1 MKTKRKFKTVL
12 VAVLVITIFVTT
24 AFQNIAAEEMTSD
37 DLGTIFETKTDSDN
51 GYAVY
56 SAKFGDLKLSEQSLT
71 VDINKE
77 LYPSTESL
85 QFTADIPYDGLY
97 TVGLSYKPLDDSIVD
112 ITLDLKI
119 DGNNPFYEANRLT
132 VPRIWED
139 SGFGTDSAGNQF
151 VTEPKPYGQKYY
163 HILKDNSGWSAD
175 EYLFS
180 LTAGNHSVEISA
192 VDGDFELEYFVFDIP
207 EQTEKYKAPTSK
219 DAIYNGDEIVIEGE
233 KALIKNSYWLSA
245 QCNSTSTSVSPKS
258 PFYDVVNCIGGS
270 NWSKSGETIVWETP
284 VLKAGYYQ
292 LGFSYIQDSII
303 GGSVYRWLKID
314 GKTPFNEAKSIPFSY
329 SYDFKKDIFK
339 NSKGKPYLIYLSEG
353 KHEISLTATLGEIYD
368 VTASLNNTV
377 SLISDLYLDIIM
389 VTGQTIDVSR
399 DYELFKQVPEMEAR
413 LKKIYNGLLK
423 SKNLMIECTGNE
435 TGSQISV
442 IDGML
447 RVVKE
452 MIENKFYAHKYVSNF
467 YSNYCS
473 VAETLNDL
481 KSMPLAIDSIILSA
495 PNDELSDNSG
505 NFFDNLLFSVKR
517 FFYSFVKDY
526 GSVSDS
532 ANKEDSLEVWVNWGR
547 DQAQVLNTLIQTSF
561 VPKYK
566 TSVTVKVVNASMVQ
580 AVLSGKGP
588 DIFLQHSRSEPVNLA
603 MRGVLYDLSKFDDVN
618 EVLKQ
623 FSPGADIPYRYKDGL
638 YALPDTQ
645 TFYMMYYRTDVFS
658 KLGLEVPKTW
668 EDFVSVSTKLSREN
682 LYTWIP
688 YTQITDMTQANT
700 GVGSLSLFP
709 SLVLQKELSF
719 YTDDQKATTLT
730 TEPMIKAFTE
740 WTDYYTK
747 MKLPVT
753 MNFYNRFRTGDCPL
767 GIDIY
772 TTYTTLK
779 AAASEID
786 GLWNVAELPGSV
798 SEDGKVSHISSG
810 GGTAC
815 GILKS
820 TKNPEMAWN
829 LLKWWVS
836 SDIQLSFSNNVEA
849 VLGPAA
855 RVAVA
860 NTEAFDKMSW
870 DVDMKENI
878 ITAHSNVREIPEI
891 PGSYY
896 LSRSIDHCF
905 WNVIN
910 SNKKP
915 KNMLLQWGAEVDDEI
930 ARKWEQYQDRK

>member
-1 MKTKRKFKTVL
+1 MKTKRKFKIVL
-12 VAVLVITIFVTT
+12 VAVLVIAIFMTT
-24 AFQNIAAEEMTSD
+24 ALQNIAAEEKTSE
-37 DLGTIFETKTDSDN
+37 DLGVTIVAKTDSDN
-51 GYAVY
+51 SYARY
-56 SAKFGDLKLSEQSLT
+56 SSKFGDLKLSQQS
-71 VDINKE
+71 VKVNINKE
-77 LYPSTESL
+77 LYPSSEGS
-85 QFTADIPYDGLY
+85 QFTVDIPYDGLY
-97 TVGLSYKPLDDSIVD
+97 AVGLSYKPIDDSIVD
-112 ITLDLKI
+112 ITLELKI
-119 DGNNPFYEANRLT
+119 DGQNPFDEAKRLT
-132 VPRIWED
+132 IPRIWKD
-139 SGFGTDSAGNQF
+139 SEFGTDSSGNQF
-151 VTEPKPYGQKYY
+151 ATEPKPYADNYY

-180 LTAGNHSVEISA
+180 LTAGNHTVEICA
-192 VDGDFELEYFVFDIP
+192 VDGAFELEYFVFEIS
-207 EQTEKYKAPTSK
+207 EHTEKYTTPTSK
-219 DAIYNGDEIVIEGE
+219 DKFYSGDEIIIEGE
-233 KALIKNSYWLSA
+233 NALLKNSYWLSP
-245 QCNSTSTSVSPKS
+245 QSNTTSTSVSPKS
-258 PFYDVVNCIGGS
+258 PYNDVVNCIGGS

-284 VLKAGYYQ
+284 ELKEGYYQ
-292 LGFSYIQDSII
+292 IGFSYIQDSII

-314 GKTPFNEAKSIPFSY
+314 GKTPFDEAKSISFNY
-329 SYDFKKDIFK
+329 SYDFERDAFK
-339 NSKGKPYLIYLSEG
+339 NSKNEPYLIYLSEG
-353 KHEISLTATLGEIYD
+353 KHEISLTATLGKMYN

-399 DYELFKQVPEMEAR
+399 DYELFKQVPEMEDR

-435 TGSQISV
+435 TSSQISV

-452 MIENKFYAHKYVSNF
+452 MIDNKFYAHKYVSNF

-481 KSMPLAIDSIILSA
+481 KSMPLTIDSIILSS
-495 PNDELSDNSG
+495 PDKELSDNSD
-505 NFFDNLLFSVKR
+505 NFFSNLMFSVKR
-517 FFYSFVKDY
+517 FFYSFTKDY
-526 GSVSDS
+526 GSVSES
-532 ANKEDSLEVWVNWGR
+532 GKEDDSLEIWVNWGR

-603 MRGVLYDLSKFDDVN
+603 MRGVLYDLSKFDDVD
-618 EVLKQ
+618 EVLEQ

-668 EDFVSVSTKLSREN
+668 EDFASVSTKLSREN

-709 SLVLQKELSF
+709 SLVLQKGLSF

-767 GIDIY
+767 GIDVY

-798 SEDGKVSHISSG
+798 SEDGKISHISSG

-820 TKNPEMAWN
+820 TKNSEMAWN

-849 VLGPAA
+849 ILGPSA

-860 NTEAFDKMSW
+860 NTEAFNKMSW
-870 DVDMKENI
+870 DIDMKENI
-878 ITAHSNVREIPEI
+878 ITAHDNVREIPEI

-930 ARKWEQYQDRK
+930 TRKWEQYQDRE

>member
-1 MKTKRKFKTVL
+1 MKRIIKFKTVFI
-12 VAVLVITIFVTT
+12 VVLVIAIFATT
-24 AFQNIAAEEMTSD
+24 AFQNIAAEEILLD
-37 DLGTIFETKTDSDN
+37 DSPVLVESKTDIENS
-51 GYAVY
+51 YATY
-56 SAKFGDLKLSEQSLT
+56 SSNFGDLEYAQQSVN

-77 LYPSTESL
+77 LNQNSKSLRFNVKIPS
-85 QFTADIPYDGLY
+85 DGLY

-112 ITLDLKI
+112 ITLALKI
-119 DGNNPFYEANRLT
+119 DGKNPFYEANRLT
-132 VPRIWED
+132 LPRIWKD
-139 SGFGTDSAGNQF
+139 SEFGKDSSGNQF
-151 VTEPKPYGQKYY
+151 VTEPKPYDNNYY
-163 HILKDNSGWSAD
+163 HIFKDSSGWSAD
-175 EYLFS
+175 DYLFS
-180 LTAGNHSVEISA
+180 LSGGSHSVEITA
-192 VDGDFELEYFVFDIP
+192 IDGDFSLEYFVFDIP
-207 EQTEKYKAPTSK
+207 EQVEKYSAPTSNEDFYK
-219 DAIYNGDEIVIEGE
+219 GNEVVIEGE
-233 KALIKNSYWLSA
+233 KSLLKNSYWLSP

-284 VLKAGYYQ
+284 ELEAGYYQ

-314 GKTPFNEAKSIPFSY
+314 GETPFEEAKSISFDY
-329 SYDFKKDIFK
+329 SYDFESDTFK
-339 NSKGKPYLIYLSEG
+339 NSNNKPYLIYLSEG
-353 KHEISLTATLGEIYD
+353 KHEISLTATLGDMYD
-368 VTASLNNTV
+368 VTVSLNETV
-377 SLISDLYLDIIM
+377 SLTSDLYLDIIM
-389 VTGQTIDVSR
+389 VTGQTVDVSR
-399 DYELFKQVPEMEAR
+399 DYELFKQVPEMGNR
-413 LKKIYNGLLK
+413 LKQIYNGLLK
-423 SKNLMIECTGNE
+423 TKNLMIERTGNE
-435 TGSQISV
+435 TGSYISV

-452 MIENKFYAHKYVSNF
+452 MIDNKFYAHKYVSSF

-473 VAETLNDL
+473 VAQTLNDL
-481 KSMPLAIDSIILSA
+481 KSMPLAIDSIILSS
-495 PNDELSDNSG
+495 PYKELSDNDG
-505 NFFDNLLFSVKR
+505 GFFENLWFSIER

-532 ANKEDSLEVWVNWGR
+532 GNKEDSLEVWVNWGR

-561 VPKYK
+561 VPKYN

-588 DIFLQHSRSEPVNLA
+588 DVFLQHSRSEPVNLA
-603 MRGVLYDLSKFDDVN
+603 MRGVLYDLSKFEDVD
-618 EVLKQ
+618 EVLGQ

-645 TFYMMYYRTDVFS
+645 TFYMMYYRTDVFE

-668 EDFVSVSTKLSREN
+668 DEFASVSVKLSREN

-709 SLVLQKELSF
+709 SLVLQKGMSF
-719 YTDDQKATTLT
+719 YTEDQKATTLT
-730 TEPMIKAFTE
+730 TEPMIRAFTE

-786 GLWNVAELPGSV
+786 GLWNVAELPGTV
-798 SEDGKVSHISSG
+798 MEDGSISHISSG

-815 GILKS
+815 GILKA
-820 TKNPEMAWN
+820 TKNPQKAWE

-849 VLGPAA
+849 VLGPSA

-860 NTEAFDKMSW
+860 NTEAFNKMAW
-870 DVDMKENI
+870 DIDMKENI
-878 ITAHSNVREIPEI
+878 ITAHENVREIPEI

-915 KNMLLQWGAEVDDEI
+915 KNMLLQWGAEVDAEI
-930 ARKWEQYQDRK
+930 SRKWEQYQDRK

>member
-1 MKTKRKFKTVL
+1 MKTKRNFKTIIV
-12 VAVLVITIFVTT
+12 VVLVIAIFMTT
-24 AFQNIAAEEMTSD
+24 AFQNIAAEKTSD
-37 DLGTIFETKTDSDN
+37 DSGATVEVQTDSDN
-51 GYAVY
+51 SYVAY
-56 SAKFGDLKLSEQSLT
+56 SSNFGDLKLSQQSIKIDVNKAIHPSSESTEFT
-71 VDINKE
+71 VDIQ
-77 LYPSTESL
+77 S
-85 QFTADIPYDGLY
+85 DGLY
-97 TVGLSYKPLDDSIVD
+97 AVGLSYKALDDAIVD

-119 DGNNPFYEANRLT
+119 DGKNPFYEANRLT
-132 VPRIWED
+132 IPRLWED
-139 SGFGTDSAGNQF
+139 SEFGTDSAGNQF
-151 VTEPKPYGQKYY
+151 ATEPNPYDNYYY
-163 HILKDNSGWSAD
+163 HTLKDNSGWSND
-175 EYLFS
+175 EYLLS
-180 LTAGNHSVEISA
+180 LTAGNHIVEIGA
-192 VDGDFELEYFVFDIP
+192 VDGAFELEYFVFDIP
-207 EQTEKYKAPTSK
+207 EQTEKYIAPTAK
-219 DAIYNGDEIVIEGE
+219 NEFYKGDEIIIEGE
-233 KALIKNSYWLSA
+233 NALLKNSYWLSP
-245 QCNSTSTSVSPKS
+245 QCNTTSTSVTPKS
-258 PFYDVVNCIGGS
+258 PFYDVVNCVGGS
-270 NWSKSGETIVWETP
+270 NWSKTGETIVWETP
-284 VLKAGYYQ
+284 ELEAGYYQ

-314 GKTPFNEAKSIPFSY
+314 GKTPFEEAKSISFNY
-329 SYDFKKDIFK
+329 SYDFERDTFK
-339 NSKGKPYLIYLSEG
+339 NSKNKPYLIYLSEG
-353 KHEISLTATLGEIYD
+353 KHEISLTATLGKMYD

-377 SLISDLYLDIIM
+377 SLISELYLDIIM

-399 DYELFKQVPEMEAR
+399 DYELFKQVPKMDER

-423 SKNLMIECTGNE
+423 SKNLMIESTGNE

-452 MIENKFYAHKYVSNF
+452 MIDNKFYAHKYVSNF

-473 VAETLNDL
+473 LAETLNDL
-481 KSMPLAIDSIILSA
+481 KSMPLTIDSIILLS
-495 PNDELSDNSG
+495 PYKEISDNSG
-505 NFFDNLLFSVKR
+505 NFFENLLFSSKR
-517 FFYSFVKDY
+517 FIYSFVRDY

-532 ANKEDSLEVWVNWGR
+532 PNKEGSLEVWVNWGR
-547 DQAQVLNTLIQTSF
+547 DQAQVLNTLVQTSF

-566 TSVTVKVVNASMVQ
+566 TAVTVKVVNASMVQ

-603 MRGVLYDLSKFDDVN
+603 MRGVLYDLSKFDDVD
-618 EVLKQ
+618 EVLEQ
-623 FSPGADIPYRYKDGL
+623 FSPDADIPYRYKDGL

-645 TFYMMYYRTDVFS
+645 TFYMMYYRTDIFS

-668 EDFVSVSTKLSREN
+668 EEFVSVSTKLSREN

-709 SLVLQKELSF
+709 SLVLQKGLSF

-730 TEPMIKAFTE
+730 TEPMIKVFTE

-815 GILKS
+815 GILKA

-849 VLGPAA
+849 ILGPSA

-860 NTEAFDKMSW
+860 NTEAFNKMSW
-870 DVDMKENI
+870 DIDMKENI
-878 ITAHSNVREIPEI
+878 ITAHGNVREVPEI

>member
-1 MKTKRKFKTVL
+1 MKTKRKFATVI
-12 VAVLVITIFVTT
+12 AVVLIIAIF
-24 AFQNIAAEEMTSD
+24 AINPLQNIAAEEIPVNLS
-37 DLGTIFETKTDSDN
+37 GETFDIKTDTENSYA
-51 GYAVY
+51 GY
-56 SAKFGDLKLSEQSLT
+56 SSKFGDKELSQQSVKTGINKKLDSSSESLNFT
-71 VDINKE
+71 VDIAN
-77 LYPSTESL
+77 P
-85 QFTADIPYDGLY
+85 GLY

-119 DGNNPFYEANRLT
+119 DGKNPFYETSRLT
-132 VPRIWED
+132 VPRTWED
-139 SGFGTDSAGNQF
+139 SEFGTDSTGNQF
-151 VTEPKPYGQKYY
+151 ATEPKPYDDNYY
-163 HILKDNSGWSAD
+163 HILKDNSGRSAD
-175 EYLFS
+175 DYLFW
-180 LTAGNHSVEISA
+180 LTAGNHTVEIRA
-192 VDGDFELEYFVFDIP
+192 VDGAFKLEYFVFDIP
-207 EQTEKYKAPTSK
+207 EKTEKYEAPTSK
-219 DAIYNGDEIVIEGE
+219 DAFYNGDEIVIEGE
-233 KALIKNSYWLSA
+233 KALLKNSYWLSP
-245 QCNSTSTSVSPKS
+245 QCNSTSTSVNPKS

-270 NWSKSGETIVWETP
+270 NWSKSGDTIVWETP
-284 VLKAGYYQ
+284 ELKAGYYQ

-314 GKTPFNEAKSIPFSY
+314 GKTPFDEAKSIPFSY

-339 NSKGKPYLIYLSEG
+339 NSKGRPYLFYLSEG
-353 KHEISLTATLGEIYD
+353 KHEISLTVTLGDMYN
-368 VTASLNNTV
+368 VTASLSNSV

-399 DYELFKQVPEMEAR
+399 DYELFKQVPEMDSR

-423 SKNLMIECTGNE
+423 SKNLMIDCTGNE

-452 MIENKFYAHKYVSNF
+452 MIENKYYAHKYVSNF

-481 KSMPLAIDSIILSA
+481 KSMPLSIDSIILLS
-495 PNDELSDNSG
+495 PYKQLSDNSG
-505 NFFDNLLFSVKR
+505 NFFDDFLFSAKR
-517 FFYSFVKDY
+517 FLYSFVKDY

-532 ANKEDSLEVWVNWGR
+532 STKENSLEVWVNWGR
-547 DQAQVLNTLIQTSF
+547 DQAQVLNTLVQTSF
-561 VPKYK
+561 VPNYK

-603 MRGVLYDLSKFDDVN
+603 MRGVLLDLSKFDDVDD
-618 EVLKQ
+618 VLKQ
-623 FSPGADIPYRYKDGL
+623 FSPGADIPYRYKNGL

-658 KLGLEVPKTW
+658 KLDLEVPKTW
-668 EDFVSVSTKLSREN
+668 EDFVKVSTKLSREN

-709 SLVLQKELSF
+709 SLVLQKGLSF

-730 TEPMIKAFTE
+730 TEPMIKSFTE

-786 GLWNVAELPGSV
+786 GLWNVAELPGTV
-798 SEDGKVSHISSG
+798 SADGNVSHISSG

-820 TKNPEMAWN
+820 TNNPEKAWE
-829 LLKWWVS
+829 LLKWWTS
-836 SDIQLSFSNNVEA
+836 PEIQLSYSNNVEA
-849 VLGPAA
+849 ILGPAA

-860 NTEAFDKMSW
+860 NTEAFNKMSW

-878 ITAHSNVREIPEI
+878 IKAHSNVREIPEI

-915 KNMLLQWGAEVDDEI
+915 KNMLLQWGAEVNDEI
-930 ARKWEQYQDRK
+930 ARKWEQYKDRN